1 MTILYILLAIIV
13 LLVLITVHEFGH
25 YTAGKLLKFKINE
38 FSIGF
43 GKAIF
48 SKTNKKT
55 GEKFS
60 IRIFPLGG
68 YCAFEG
74 EDEDGKDNP
83 NAFNNQKAWKR
94 LIVLFSGVFF
104 NFIFG
109 IMSAIVF
116 LLVSGYSLPKIK
128 SFIPDAS
135 NPNSTVSVVD
145 GKNYGFM
152 VGDEIFE
159 VNGKKVRIYGN
170 AVIGLDTLDS
180 LSKGL
185 SVGQEVEITV
195 IRDGKKQKVIVSK
208 YAFEKEWYIE
218 NQSELANIYYK
229 ETDNSIL
236 PVGTYDKFVELVS
249 GNNNSYS
256 NLFYTESGKLLSGNG
271 LKQALAKLSITHSP
285 SGSIGFGIT
294 YSYSHKHF
302 GFFNAIGESFVFC
315 IKICWL
321 ILTALG
327 GLFVGKTKIK
337 DMGGTITTISQVAK
351 ISSYGLVEFLYLIP
365 LLSMNLALFNF
376 LPIPALDGAR
386 FMFVLIEIIF
396 RKPVPRK
403 IEAYIHTVGLF
414 ALLALVL
421 FFDIYHL
428 V

>member
-1 MTILYILLAIIV
+1 MTLLYILLAVIV

-25 YTAGKLLKFKINE
+25 YSAGKLLKFKINE

-74 EDEDGKDNP
+74 EDQDGKDNP
-83 NAFNNQKAWKR
+83 DAFNNQKAWKR
-94 LIVLFSGVFF
+94 LIVLFAGVFF

-116 LLVSGYSLPKIK
+116 LLVSGYSLPKITG
-128 SFIPDAS
+128 FLPDAT
-135 NPNSTVSVVD
+135 NPNAIVSTVN
-145 GKNYGFM
+145 GTNYGLQT
-152 VGDEIFE
+152 GDEILL
-159 VNGKKVRIYGN
+159 VNGKKIRIYGN
-170 AVIGLDTLDS
+170 AAIGLSTLSS
-180 LSKGL
+180 LSDKSKEG
-185 SVGQEVEITV
+185 EEITLTV
-195 IRDGKKQKVIVSK
+195 LRNGKRQNVVVSK
-208 YAFEKEWYIE
+208 YAFEKEWYVGNE
-218 NQSELANIYYK
+218 AKLASIYYK
-229 ETDNSIL
+229 NSSN
-236 PVGTYDKFVELVS
+236 ELVAVS
-249 GNNNSYS
+249 TAEKLNELLVS
-256 NLFYTESGKLLSGNG
+256 NVGKFSDFFYKSTGEVISEKDIVWQQLS
-271 LKQALAKLSITHSP
+271 LTHAEK
-285 SGSIGFGIT
+285 GSIGFGIN
-294 YSYSHKHF
+294 YSFSHKNYY
-302 GFFNAIGESFVFC
+302 FFDAIGESFVFC

-327 GLFVGKTKIK
+327 GLFVGKTKLK

-351 ISSYGLVEFLYLIP
+351 ISSYGVVEFLYLIP

-386 FMFVLIEIIF
+386 FTFVLIELIF

-414 ALLALVL
+414 VLLSLVL
-421 FFDIYHL
+421 FFDIFHF
-428 V
+428 VS